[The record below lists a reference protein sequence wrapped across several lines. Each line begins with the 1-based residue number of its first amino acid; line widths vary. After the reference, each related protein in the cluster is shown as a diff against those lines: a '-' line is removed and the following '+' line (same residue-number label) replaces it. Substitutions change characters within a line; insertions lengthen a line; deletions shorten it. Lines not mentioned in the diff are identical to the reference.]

1 MTTNTSEINTEDPG
15 ATRGPGG
22 ASDMVGATPGSTDYS
37 VELRDVTQVFPT
49 KTGPFTAIRSVDL
62 QVRTGEFLSIVGPSG
77 CGKSTVVGLVAG
89 LTRPH
94 SGEVYVLGRRVT
106 GVDKRVGVIFQKDA
120 LLPWRTTLQNVALPL
135 RWRGVRRGEANDR
148 ARDWVR
154 RVGLEGFES
163 RFPHQLSGGMRK
175 RVAIAA
181 TMCYQPEVLLMDE
194 PFSALDV
201 QTRNIMENDLLDLWS
216 GSGQTVIFIT
226 HDLEEAIGMSDRVV
240 SMTASPGTVL
250 NDQVVDLPRPRDIL
264 ECRLTP
270 EFGQI
275 HRQIWDDLRG
285 EVLSAHDRGSR

>member
-1 MTTNTSEINTEDPG
+1 MSLTPLQADREANTVAAHERIPGPEAVAVSESAEL
-15 ATRGPGG
+15 
-22 ASDMVGATPGSTDYS
+22 S
-37 VELRDVTQVFPT
+37 VELRNVSQVFPT
-49 KTGPFTAIRSVDL
+49 KTGPFTAIKDVNLD
-62 QVRTGEFLSIVGPSG
+62 VRKGEFLSIVGPSG
-77 CGKSTVVGLVAG
+77 CGKSTLVGLVAG
-89 LTRPH
+89 LTRPY
-94 SGEVYVLGRRVT
+94 SGEVRVLGENVT

-135 RWRGVRRGEANDR
+135 RWRGASKSEANDK
-148 ARDWVR
+148 AREWLK

-163 RFPHQLSGGMRK
+163 NFPHQLSGGMRK
-175 RVAIAA
+175 RVSIAS
-181 TMCYQPEVLLMDE
+181 TMSYRPEVLLMDE

-201 QTRNIMENDLLDLWS
+201 QTRNIMENDLLDLWA

-250 NDQVVDLPRPRDIL
+250 NSQVVDLPRPRDIL

-270 EFGQI
+270 EFGEI

-285 EVLSAHDRGSR
+285 EVLAAHKR